1 VANFVTMLLIG
12 WECDGERSRPTCI
25 GSTLFA
31 TCFSAAPLL
40 GPAGILEVQGQAGFH
55 FVLSG
60 AVGGL

>member
-1 VANFVTMLLIG
+1 MLLIG

-31 TCFSAAPLL
+31 TCFSAAPL
-40 GPAGILEVQGQAGFH
+40 GSAGILEVLGQAGLSFCAA
-55 FVLSG
+55 LSG